1 MHPVNSVEIQGSR
14 KTLEMLITRRGIEW
28 TSQLL
33 FPGEVPSLSHESGLR
48 LEDSVL
54 IGMLDLRK
62 SI

>member
-1 MHPVNSVEIQGSR
+1 VEIQGSR
-14 KTLEMLITRRGIEW
+14 KALEMLITRRGIEW
-28 TSQLL
+28 TSQL
-33 FPGEVPSLSHESGLR
+33 FPGEVPNLSHESGLR